1 MGPRNGNM
9 VKVGALEAGPGEG
22 DGGGGVGSGVRRN
35 CQYFCRASWERSER
49 LQMNAKD

>member
-1 MGPRNGNM
+1 M
-9 VKVGALEAGPGEG
+9 VKVGALGAGPGEG
-22 DGGGGVGSGVRRN
+22 DGGGGGGDGGGVGVRRS